1 QDPLGIVRS
10 VWSLHAPRGWLDDD
24 VVIDAPADDHQRNQD
39 QDDAGHLNACD
50 HGRDQPDSRHDGSHT
65 EDLLTSPSH
74 GLGLPK
80 NDAATREAARGPP
93 PATCRPAPPGGSG
106 PPRRRSGVG
115 EGAVFGFAGI
125 SLTTEVVLWTF
136 GAWR

>member
-24 VVIDAPADDHQRNQD
+24 VVIDAPADDRQRNQD

-80 NDAATREAARGPP
+80 NDAATREAPRGPP
-93 PATCRPAPPGGSG
+93 PSASRRAPLEAPVLLGVKATLGLGGGPALPPI
-106 PPRRRSGVG
+106 PACKTCPARR
-115 EGAVFGFAGI
+115 A
-125 SLTTEVVLWTF
+125 L
-136 GAWR
+136 